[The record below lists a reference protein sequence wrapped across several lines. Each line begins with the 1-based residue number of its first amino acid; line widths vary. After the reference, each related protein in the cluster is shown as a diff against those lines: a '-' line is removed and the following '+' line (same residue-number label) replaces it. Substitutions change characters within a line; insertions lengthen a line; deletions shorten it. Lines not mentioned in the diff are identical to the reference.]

1 MLVLARRDERSR
13 EEAEAKALGAKT
25 LGAKAPKAKAL
36 ETEAL
41 EAKEDEREAEVGA
54 AKMPRVQKKRRT
66 QAEGTSYTVGSL
78 AKLAGVTVRALHHYE
93 DEGLLHPERTA
104 SGYRRY
110 GAADV
115 ERLQQILLLRSC
127 GLSLGAIRD
136 AFADDRFDFRAVLTD
151 HLATLRARQK
161 ELETLMGTV
170 EKTIASLEGRC
181 TMTDKERFEGM
192 KARAIAENEEHYGA
206 EVRRRHGDAAM
217 DAANERMAGMTE
229 AEWNDAKALEAAILE
244 QLVQA
249 KATGDPTGEAARE
262 LCAMH
267 AGCKCTGARGPI
279 LQRPMP
285 PWPRA
290 TWPIRVSRPTTT
302 ARQAKARRPSCA
314 THLWLGAP
322 SNNPLSDAR
331 FAWGSLVSLPQGT
344 MASVPGSHV
353 RPGPFS

>member
-1 MLVLARRDERSR
+1 
-13 EEAEAKALGAKT
+13 
-25 LGAKAPKAKAL
+25 
-36 ETEAL
+36 
-41 EAKEDEREAEVGA
+41 
-54 AKMPRVQKKRRT
+54 MPRVQKKRKT

-217 DAANERMAGMTE
+217 DAANERMAGMTRGRSGTTPRP
-229 AEWNDAKALEAAILE
+229 WRPAILE

-267 AGCKCTGARGPI
+267 ARWLQNALGRGDLFSSGPC
-279 LQRPMP
+279 R

-302 ARQAKARRPSCA
+302 AR
-314 THLWLGAP
+314 
-322 SNNPLSDAR
+322 
-331 FAWGSLVSLPQGT
+331 
-344 MASVPGSHV
+344 
-353 RPGPFS
+353 

>member
-25 LGAKAPKAKAL
+25 PETKAPKAKALEAKAL

-41 EAKEDEREAEVGA
+41 EAKEDEREAEVGT

-217 DAANERMAGMTE
+217 DA
-229 AEWNDAKALEAAILE
+229 KALEAAILE

-267 AGCKCTGARGPI
+267 ARWLQMHWGEGTYSPAAHAALAEGYVADPRFTAYYDGSAGEGA
-279 LQRPMP
+279 
-285 PWPRA
+285 
-290 TWPIRVSRPTTT
+290 T
-302 ARQAKARRPSCA
+302 AFLRDALVAWCA
-314 THLWLGAP
+314 E
-322 SNNPLSDAR
+322 
-331 FAWGSLVSLPQGT
+331 Q
-344 MASVPGSHV
+344 
-353 RPGPFS
+353 

>member
-1 MLVLARRDERSR
+1 MSDLA
-13 EEAEAKALGAKT
+13 
-25 LGAKAPKAKAL
+25 
-36 ETEAL
+36 
-41 EAKEDEREAEVGA
+41 
-54 AKMPRVQKKRRT
+54 KKRKRRRWEQKRWERRRRKRRRWKRKRWKRRKT
-66 QAEGTSYTVGSL
+66 KGRRRWERPKCHVCKRSEGRKRKGHSYTVGSL

-267 AGCKCTGARGPI
+267 ARWLQMHWGEGHLFSSGPCRPGRGLRGRSAFHGLLRRLGRRRRDGLP
-279 LQRPMP
+279 
-285 PWPRA
+285 
-290 TWPIRVSRPTTT
+290 
-302 ARQAKARRPSCA
+302 ARRTC
-314 THLWLGAP
+314 G
-322 SNNPLSDAR
+322 
-331 FAWGSLVSLPQGT
+331 LVRRAITL
-344 MASVPGSHV
+344 
-353 RPGPFS
+353 

>member
-25 LGAKAPKAKAL
+25 LGAKALETKAPKAKALETKAPEAKAL

-104 SGYRRY
+104 SGYRHY

-267 AGCKCTGARGPI
+267 ARWLQMHWGEGTYSPAAHAALAEGYVADPRFTAYYDGSVGEGA
-279 LQRPMP
+279 
-285 PWPRA
+285 
-290 TWPIRVSRPTTT
+290 T
-302 ARQAKARRPSCA
+302 AFLRDALVAWCA
-314 THLWLGAP
+314 E
-322 SNNPLSDAR
+322 
-331 FAWGSLVSLPQGT
+331 Q
-344 MASVPGSHV
+344 
-353 RPGPFS
+353 

>member
-1 MLVLARRDERSR
+1 MPVLARRDERSR

-25 LGAKAPKAKAL
+25 LGAKAPKAKAPETKAPETKAPKAKAL

-217 DAANERMAGMTE
+217 DAANERMAGMSQE
-229 AEWNDAKALEAAILE
+229 EWNDAKALEAAILD
-244 QLVQA
+244 QLAAA
-249 KATGDPTGEAARE
+249 KETGDPTGEAARK

-267 AGCKCTGARGPI
+267 ARWLQMHWGEGTYSPAAHAALAEGYVADPRFTAYYDGSAGEGA
-279 LQRPMP
+279 
-285 PWPRA
+285 
-290 TWPIRVSRPTTT
+290 T
-302 ARQAKARRPSCA
+302 AFLRDALAAWCA
-314 THLWLGAP
+314 E
-322 SNNPLSDAR
+322 
-331 FAWGSLVSLPQGT
+331 Q
-344 MASVPGSHV
+344 
-353 RPGPFS
+353 

>member
-1 MLVLARRDERSR
+1 MSDLAKKRKRRCWEQKRWERR
-13 EEAEAKALGAKT
+13 RWKRKRWKRRKT
-25 LGAKAPKAKAL
+25 KGG
-36 ETEAL
+36 
-41 EAKEDEREAEVGA
+41 AEVGT

-66 QAEGTSYTVGSL
+66 QAEETSYTVGSL

-206 EVRRRHGDAAM
+206 EVRRRHGGAAM

-229 AEWNDAKALEAAILE
+229 AE
-244 QLVQA
+244 
-249 KATGDPTGEAARE
+249 
-262 LCAMH
+262 
-267 AGCKCTGARGPI
+267 
-279 LQRPMP
+279 
-285 PWPRA
+285 
-290 TWPIRVSRPTTT
+290 
-302 ARQAKARRPSCA
+302 
-314 THLWLGAP
+314 
-322 SNNPLSDAR
+322 
-331 FAWGSLVSLPQGT
+331 
-344 MASVPGSHV
+344 
-353 RPGPFS
+353 